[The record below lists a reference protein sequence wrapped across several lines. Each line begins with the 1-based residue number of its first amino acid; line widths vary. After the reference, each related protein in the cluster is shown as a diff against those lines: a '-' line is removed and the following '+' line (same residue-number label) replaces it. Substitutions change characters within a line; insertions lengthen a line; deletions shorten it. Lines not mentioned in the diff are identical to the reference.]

1 MENFLTKEQ
10 EVVVNAR
17 MGQGYELLGITVSN
31 TNGLDSF
38 VISKGEHIMVI
49 NSLGYDE
56 HYQGKTW
63 KLK

>member
-17 MGQGYELLGITVSN
+17 MEQGYELFGITVSN

-38 VISKGEHIMVI
+38 VISKGKHLMVI

-56 HYQGKTW
+56 HCQGKTW